1 MNADEA
7 KFLAGA
13 DAVATASAVKSGKI
27 AATAVVNAALERIAD
42 RDQTLNCFTAITA
55 ESAIAAAE
63 KIDNAIARN
72 ENPGPLAGV
81 PFAVKNLFDV
91 SGITTLAGSK
101 INADN
106 PPASQDAAGVARL
119 RQAGA
124 VLVGTL
130 NMDEYAYGFVTE
142 NSHYGP
148 TRNPRDTA
156 RIAGGSSGGSAAAVA
171 AGLVPFTLGSD
182 TNGSIR
188 VPAAL
193 CGVFG
198 FKPTYGR
205 LSRAGAFLFSSSL
218 DCVGPF
224 GRSLRDMALLYDIL
238 QGPDDRDP
246 VCTQRAPELCSPQ
259 LDIGIEGLRIAVAD
273 GYFAQ
278 GAEPE
283 AMAAVEIV
291 ARALTN
297 VLNCGIESEKTTTNP
312 PKIGGLATVRIPESD
327 RARAAAFII
336 TACEGG
342 NLHWENLRSRP
353 QDFDPATRDRFLA
366 GTLIPATWYVQA
378 QRFRQWYRDRIR
390 EIFQHTDIILAPA
403 TPIAAPEIGV
413 EKMVVA
419 GQEILVRPNLGLF
432 TQPLSFI
439 GLPVLSV
446 PVQRPG
452 ALPLGVQIVGAPYSE
467 AVILRV
473 AAVLESQGIISAE
486 SIHC

>member
-1 MNADEA
+1 MNADV
-7 KFLAGA
+7 FLDKA
-13 DAVATASAVKSGKI
+13 DAVATAAAVKSGKI
-27 AATAVVNAALERIAD
+27 TATAAVSAALERIAVAD
-42 RDQTLNCFTAITA
+42 RAFNCFTRVMA
-55 ESAIAAAE
+55 ESAIADAE
-63 KIDNAIARN
+63 KIDNAIANN

-91 SGITTLAGSK
+91 GGITTLAGSK
-101 INADN
+101 INADH
-106 PPASQDAAGVARL
+106 PPATRDAAAVARL

-171 AGLVPFTLGSD
+171 AGLVPVTLGSD

-205 LSRAGAFLFSSSL
+205 LSRAGTCLFSSSL

-224 GRSLRDMALLYDIL
+224 GRSIGDIALLYDIM
-238 QGPDDRDP
+238 QGPDADDP
-246 VCTQRAPELCSPQ
+246 VCTRRPSEVCWPQ
-259 LDIGIEGLRIAVAD
+259 LNQGIEGLRIAVAD
-273 GYFAQ
+273 GYFAT
-278 GAEPE
+278 GAQPE
-283 AMAAVEIV
+283 ALEAVEIV
-291 ARALTN
+291 AQALTN
-297 VLNCGIESEKTTTNP
+297 VLNCGIETVKTTNP
-312 PKIGGLATVRIPESD
+312 PKIGGLGTVTIPESD

-336 TACEGG
+336 TACEGAS
-342 NLHWENLRSRP
+342 LHFDNLRSRP

-366 GTLIPATWYVQA
+366 GALIPAAWYLQA

-403 TPIAAPEIGV
+403 TPIAAPLIGV
-413 EKMVVA
+413 EKMVIA

-439 GLPVLSV
+439 GLPVLCV

-452 ALPLGVQIVGAPYSE
+452 ALPLGVQIIGAPYSE

-473 AAVLESQGIISAE
+473 AAVLEAQGIVSAE
-486 SIHC
+486 SIDP